1 MEIRGK
7 VIRNRIAVPPMYIG
21 PFSGPDGSA
30 TEKNVR
36 HYAAMAEGG
45 AGLIIQEATCVTAD
59 GLLAPDQLGIWD
71 DKHIP
76 ELKKITDAVHNA
88 GGTILVQIHHAGL
101 VTSCN
106 DPVAPNEY
114 TGKGRDGS
122 IRTARALS
130 EKEIENI
137 IEAFVAAAKRAE
149 KAGYDGVELHGCHG
163 YLISQFLSKL
173 VNRREDRWGEEEAFV
188 LETYKRV
195 RRAVSEDFIV
205 GVRLAAFEPNIE
217 DGLRHA
223 KVLDKAG
230 VDFLD
235 ISYGFGPRPENVVP
249 EGWKYSNAVWGA
261 AQIKKAVSV
270 PVFAVDNICT
280 PEQAAGILEETDVD
294 MVDIG
299 RSMLT
304 DYAWANHAL
313 NGEPTGRCLHC
324 SRCLWYSTPERC
336 AGYLLLKKQT
346 EKK

>member
-1 MEIRGK
+1 M
-7 VIRNRIAVPPMYIG
+7 
-21 PFSGPDGSA
+21 
-30 TEKNVR
+30 
-36 HYAAMAEGG
+36 
-45 AGLIIQEATCVTAD
+45 
-59 GLLAPDQLGIWD
+59 
-71 DKHIP
+71 
-76 ELKKITDAVHNA
+76 
-88 GGTILVQIHHAGL
+88 
-101 VTSCN
+101 
-106 DPVAPNEY
+106 
-114 TGKGRDGS
+114 
-122 IRTARALS
+122 
-130 EKEIENI
+130 
-137 IEAFVAAAKRAE
+137 

-188 LETYKRV
+188 LEAYKRV
-195 RRAVSEDFIV
+195 RAAVPEDFIV

-217 DGLRHA
+217 DGMRHA
-223 KVLDKAG
+223 KVLDDAG

-261 AQIKKAVSV
+261 AQIKKIVSV

-280 PEQAAGILEETDVD
+280 PEEAAGILEETDVD

-346 EKK
+346 EEK